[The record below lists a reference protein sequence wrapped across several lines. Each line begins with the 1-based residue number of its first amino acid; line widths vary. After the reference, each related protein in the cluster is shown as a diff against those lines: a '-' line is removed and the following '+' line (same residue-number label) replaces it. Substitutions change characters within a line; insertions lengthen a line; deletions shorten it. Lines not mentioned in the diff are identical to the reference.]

1 MTAGMSENEKIV
13 LRSFE
18 AFEAADERAMRG
30 LVTSDF
36 VVHSVPEGFGEDA
49 DGYVQ
54 LAQDMKAGLPDYK
67 LDVQDIFAG
76 GDKVAVRFVVRG
88 THQGELFGVPPSNRA
103 LNLRGIE
110 IYRLVGGKIAEYWG
124 EYDMSELFDSPA

>member
-67 LDVQDIFAG
+67 LDVQG
-76 GDKVAVRFVVRG
+76 
-88 THQGELFGVPPSNRA
+88 H
-103 LNLRGIE
+103 LRG
-110 IYRLVGGKIAEYWG
+110 WG
-124 EYDMSELFDSPA
+124 

>member
-54 LAQDMKAGLPDYK
+54 LAQDMKAGLPGYK

-88 THQGELFGVPPSNRA
+88 THQGELFGAPPSNRA

>member
-13 LRSFE
+13 LRSLE

-36 VVHSVPEGFGEDA
+36 VVHSLPEGFSEDA
-49 DGYVQ
+49 DGNLQ
-54 LAQDMKAGLPDYK
+54 LAQLMKAALPDYK

-76 GDKVAVRFVVRG
+76 GDKVAVRFVIRG
-88 THQGELFGVPPSNRA
+88 THRGELFGVPPSSRA

-124 EYDMSELFDSPA
+124 EYDTSELFDSPA

>member
-36 VVHSVPEGFGEDA
+36 VVHSVPKVSA
-49 DGYVQ
+49 RT
-54 LAQDMKAGLPDYK
+54 LMDMC
-67 LDVQDIFAG
+67 
-76 GDKVAVRFVVRG
+76 
-88 THQGELFGVPPSNRA
+88 S
-103 LNLRGIE
+103 
-110 IYRLVGGKIAEYWG
+110 
-124 EYDMSELFDSPA
+124 